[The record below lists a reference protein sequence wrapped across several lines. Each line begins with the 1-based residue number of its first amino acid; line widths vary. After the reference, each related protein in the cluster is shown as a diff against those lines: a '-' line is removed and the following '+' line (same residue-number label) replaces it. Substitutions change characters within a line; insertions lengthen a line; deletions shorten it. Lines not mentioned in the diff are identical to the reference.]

1 MLIGKLCFH
10 FYVGYCGRITI
21 VISDGNISVQD
32 VLDTW
37 LSWKWGYDTSG
48 SLVLQPSLMV
58 TTPHWSPPESGWFK
72 LNTNGAMSLTN
83 QQDCNRLRSNVI

>member
-1 MLIGKLCFH
+1 MNH
-10 FYVGYCGRITI
+10 DRYVF
-21 VISDGNISVQD
+21 SDSNISVQD

-37 LSWKWGYDTSG
+37 LSWKWDYDTSG

-83 QQDCNRLRSNVI
+83 QQVAIGSAFRYSYVN